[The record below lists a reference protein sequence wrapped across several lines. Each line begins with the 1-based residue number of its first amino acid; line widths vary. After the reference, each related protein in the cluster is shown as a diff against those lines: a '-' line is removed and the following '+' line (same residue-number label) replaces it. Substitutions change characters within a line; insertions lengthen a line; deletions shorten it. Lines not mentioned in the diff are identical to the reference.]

1 MNGNI
6 YSYSLASELYK
17 WNCEWFGGC
26 DSAYAIPPAPPANI
40 SAITGE
46 PIFVQSYIN
55 AYNTA
60 FNQQNSRNY
69 QEALNNYQQ
78 FTSDDVN
85 INNFVPGT
93 FGYKEEYNGQ
103 GSNLGSSI
111 TISYLQDNASV
122 YNGNPYLFISA
133 GSGGG
138 SGFMYLDWVIVTYG
152 VPYVVSVS

>member
-6 YSYSLASELYK
+6 YGYSLASIPYS
-17 WNCEWFGGC
+17 FDGYR
-26 DSAYAIPPAPPANI
+26 AYAIPPAPPANI
-40 SAITGE
+40 STITGE

-60 FNQQNSRNY
+60 FNQPYNRQN
-69 QEALNNYQQ
+69 ALNKYQP

-85 INNFVPGT
+85 YKFILGT
-93 FGYKEEYNGQ
+93 FGYREEYNGQ

-111 TISYLQDNASV
+111 IIGPLEDSASV

-152 VPYVVSVS
+152 VPYVISIS